1 MSDYRVMYTLD
12 RESLK
17 QFGVP
22 EKFEPLFYNVF
33 KGEDGGIYAAYGETM
48 HLLAKSSVAYRI
60 FCGKNDL
67 PYYVAEIQRKIYSP
81 SQAGGELRK
90 AVDDLHAKWKDLCW
104 CFVTENIYT
113 HEYKVFAKSA
123 TDYGEL
129 PEWDVISI
137 GGAAKALIAGGVLM
151 IKGKDCYE
159 IVDFVPFFGA
169 SGGSTIFWAGEQE
182 LLEACFEAGKL
193 KFRYFG
199 RIEKFTQTAVSN
211 LLEVK
216 KDEGKYALY
225 HLGKTM
231 RFVAYSLFE
240 NGFRIKEDTGAI
252 RCRSAVCCDGIQDT
266 SDVYVFKNGRYER
279 A

>member
-1 MSDYRVMYTLD
+1 MYTLD

-48 HLLAKSSVAYRI
+48 HLLAKNSVVYRI

-67 PYYVAEIQRKIYSP
+67 PYGVAEIQRKIYSP
-81 SQAGGELRK
+81 SQAGSKIRK
-90 AVDDLHAKWKDLCW
+90 AVEDLHAKWKNLCW
-104 CFVTENIYT
+104 CFVTENIYYT
-113 HEYKVFAKSA
+113 HEQKVFAKSA

-169 SGGSTIFWAGEQE
+169 SEGSTIFWAGEQE

-199 RIEKFTQTAVSN
+199 RIEKFRQTAVSN

-225 HLGKTM
+225 HLG
-231 RFVAYSLFE
+231 RNLNFVAYSLFK

-279 A
+279 V

>member
-1 MSDYRVMYTLD
+1 
-12 RESLK
+12 
-17 QFGVP
+17 
-22 EKFEPLFYNVF
+22 
-33 KGEDGGIYAAYGETM
+33 
-48 HLLAKSSVAYRI
+48 
-60 FCGKNDL
+60 
-67 PYYVAEIQRKIYSP
+67 
-81 SQAGGELRK
+81 
-90 AVDDLHAKWKDLCW
+90 
-104 CFVTENIYT
+104 
-113 HEYKVFAKSA
+113 
-123 TDYGEL
+123 
-129 PEWDVISI
+129 
-137 GGAAKALIAGGVLM
+137 M

-182 LLEACFEAGKL
+182 LLEAYFKAGKL

-199 RIEKFTQTAVSN
+199 RIEKFRQTTVSN

-216 KDEGKYALY
+216 EDEGKYALY
-225 HLGKTM
+225 HLG
-231 RFVAYSLFE
+231 RNLNFVAYSLFK